1 MDVKIIYHPQMVDCY
16 LSAKELQGLL
26 DIDAELTPGMSREI
40 VKQKYPRFEMYRWQE
55 FACGL
60 KMDDKIRWN
69 GPDAPTKPVERI
81 IQNMQGS
88 FFSHYQIW
96 EEMEEDTLIF
106 EDDARPVASVDW
118 SLVENFDGDVLN
130 LGVPVPM
137 YTGSNN
143 TTASAGRKQFVDF
156 YIKPKSEGV
165 TGIRKR
171 TVGSHLWGGHAYLLT
186 LKGRDK
192 LCKHVKYGGLI
203 RPNDILVRSEYCD
216 LYDLQP
222 LAFIQ
227 DNEARAS
234 TISRY

>member
-1 MDVKIIYHPQMVDCY
+1 MVDCY

-40 VKQKYPRFEMYRWQE
+40 IKQKYPRFSMYRWEE
-55 FACGL
+55 FALGH
-60 KMDDKIRWN
+60 KIDDKIPWN

-130 LGVPVPM
+130 LGVPVPI
-137 YTGSNN
+137 YEKL
-143 TTASAGRKQFVDF
+143 ASTSSFLDF
-156 YIKPKSEGV
+156 YLKPKVRGD
-165 TGIRKR
+165 TGIQRR
-171 TVGSHLWGGHAYLLT
+171 TVGSHLWGGHAYLIT

-203 RPNDILVRSEYCD
+203 RPNDILVRSEHCD

>member
-1 MDVKIIYHPQMVDCY
+1 MRTKIIYHPQMVDCY

-40 VKQKYPRFEMYRWQE
+40 VKQKYPRFEMYRWEE
-55 FACGL
+55 FACGH
-60 KMDDKIRWN
+60 KIDDKIPWN

-96 EEMEEDTLIF
+96 EEMEENTLIF
-106 EDDARPVASVDW
+106 EDDARQVNPVNW
-118 SLVENFDGDVLN
+118 SLLENFDGDVLN
-130 LGVPVPM
+130 LGVPVPI
-137 YTGSNN
+137 YEKL
-143 TTASAGRKQFVDF
+143 ASTSSFLDF
-156 YIKPKSEGV
+156 YLKPKLRGD
-165 TGIRKR
+165 TGIQKR
-171 TVGSHLWGGHAYLLT
+171 TVGSHLWGGHAYLIT

-227 DNEARAS
+227 DNTARAS